1 MSPVDRRPLTP
12 RERAREKRRKQIRR
26 RRLVAGTAFLVL
38 IILII
43 VLAATCGGP
52 DQGTTTTTSEGPGT
66 STSADTTSTTLG
78 AATYVAEL
86 TGDEAV
92 PPVETQA
99 TGTLILSYDP
109 ETDSLAFSLGIDSL
123 ADPQVAAIF
132 EGAEGEEGTAVVT
145 LFAGPAKE
153 GEFTG
158 TLAEGTIT
166 VDDLTG
172 SLSGGTL
179 ADLLALIA
187 DGRAYVSVGTAE
199 HPTEAIRGKIT
210 EQ

>member
-12 RERAREKRRKQIRR
+12 RARAREKRRKEIRR
-26 RRLVAGTAFLVL
+26 RRLVAGGGLLVL

-43 VLAATCGGP
+43 VLAATCGGS
-52 DQGTTTTTSEGPGT
+52 DQATTTTSEGSGGAT
-66 STSADTTSTTLG
+66 SSSDTTSTTLG

-86 TGDEAV
+86 TGDQAV

-109 ETDSLAFSLGIDSL
+109 ETGSMAFSLGVDSL
-123 ADPQVAAIF
+123 SDPQVAAIF
-132 EGAEGEEGTAVVT
+132 EGAEGEEGSAVVT
-145 LFAGPAKE
+145 LFAGPAKQ
-153 GEFTG
+153 GGFTG

-166 VDDLTG
+166 DDDLTG

-179 ADLLALIA
+179 ADLVTLIN
-187 DGRAYVSVGTAE
+187 DGRAYVTVGTAK
-199 HPTEAIRGKIT
+199 HPTEALRGTIA